1 MRKKLIILLVAILV
15 VLGVLLNILMGNGK
29 IKADLVDVDEA
40 TGKTQ
45 TSQLEMV
52 YKNKLPYEMILEVSS
67 DSEEIFNTTYS
78 LVQAVV
84 ENIKTRNPKDPITLK
99 NDGLAFELRATI
111 ESEGFTYPRD
121 YSQEK
126 MKTYLK
132 EQGWN
137 VR

>member
-1 MRKKLIILLVAILV
+1 MRKKLIILIVAILV
-15 VLGVLLNILMGNGK
+15 VLVVLLEILSGEGK
-29 IKADLVDVDEA
+29 IKADMVDVDEA

-45 TSQLEMV
+45 TSQLEIV
-52 YKNKLPYEMILEVSS
+52 YKNKLPYEMILDVSS
-67 DSEEIFNTTYS
+67 DSQEIFDTTYG
-78 LVQAVV
+78 VV
-84 ENIKTRNPKDPITLK
+84 KTIVDTIKLKNAKDPITLT
-99 NDGLAFELRATI
+99 NNGLEFELRATI

-121 YSQEK
+121 YSKEK

>member
-111 ESEGFTYPRD
+111 ESEGFTDPRD

>member
-1 MRKKLIILLVAILV
+1 MRKKLIILMVVILV
-15 VLGVLLNILMGNGK
+15 VLAVLLEILSGSGS
-29 IKADLVDVDEA
+29 IKADLIDVDET

-45 TSQLEMV
+45 TSQLEIV
-52 YKNKLPYEMILEVSS
+52 YKDKLPYEMILEVSS
-67 DSEEIFNTTYS
+67 DSDEIFDTTYG
-78 LVQAVV
+78 VV
-84 ENIKTRNPKDPITLK
+84 KSIVDTIKLKNSDDPISLTANDLK
-99 NDGLAFELRATI
+99 LELRATI
-111 ESEGFTYPRD
+111 ESEGFTYPKD